1 MKNASQ
7 DGLASH
13 FTAIDVELGDRVLC
27 DDCGDDYTDSPDQG
41 GFLFL
46 SKAICPECA
55 PDYEKCIAEHGEEH
69 HIRGRCPVGKSFADW
84 VREDLRKPAGET
96 GTAPGQLLVDE
107 LWEQFLG
114 QNPSLRENAD
124 PHKPDFV
131 LGMALA
137 TAALLH
143 YFTGPQRPVFSVVDM
158 LGAMNR
164 DAMEWFEQ
172 HNKGRTVQ

>member
-1 MKNASQ
+1 MNNASQ

-13 FTAIDVELGDRVLC
+13 FTAIDVELGDQVLC
-27 DDCGDDYTDSPDQG
+27 DFCGNDCTDSPDQG
-41 GFLFL
+41 GLLFL

-55 PDYEKCIAEHGEEH
+55 PDYEKRIAEHGEEH

-84 VREDLRKPAGET
+84 VREDLRKPAGASSTE
-96 GTAPGQLLVDE
+96 PGQMLVDE
-107 LWEQFLG
+107 LWQQLLDR
-114 QNPSLRENAD
+114 NPSLRADAD
-124 PHKPDFV
+124 PHKPHFV
-131 LGMALA
+131 MGMVLA
-137 TAALLH
+137 TAALLD

-164 DAMEWFEQ
+164 DAMEWFDQ